1 MKILFFYR
9 DIGNGGVQKNML
21 RLAEGMVGIG
31 HSIDFV
37 IARSE
42 RDEFVVPDG
51 VRLHRC
57 AVRHPVLLVRD
68 LARWIDQLQ
77 PDAVYTAMPNY
88 NGVAL
93 LARMA
98 ARHKPRI
105 VISER
110 SHSGAERQ
118 HARLG
123 FYRLSLAL
131 APLLYRR
138 ADRILAVSAAT
149 ADSLVQTSGI
159 ARARITVLHNPV
171 VGPALAAAA
180 AAPLEHEWLAGP
192 HEMIVAVGRLS
203 RQKDYSTLL
212 RAFATLVAQ
221 RPTARLAIL
230 GEGEDRAALVALA
243 ERLDLADRV
252 QFVGFEANP
261 YRWMARAK
269 VFVLTSLWE
278 GLPTVVIEALAC
290 GATIV
295 ATDSLSGPRPIIGDA
310 GRLGYLVP
318 VGNSGAIAERLLF
331 ALDNPLDGAVLRQ
344 EAQNYSSAAAVEKFD
359 AILGEVMHAPPMS

>member
-1 MKILFFYR
+1 MKLLFFYR

-31 HSIDFV
+31 HGVDFV
-37 IARSE
+37 VARSE
-42 RDEFVVPDG
+42 KNEFAVPEG
-51 VRLHRC
+51 VRLQRC
-57 AVRHPVLLVRD
+57 AVRHPLLLVRD
-68 LARWIDQLQ
+68 LARRIDRLR

-98 ARHKPRI
+98 ARHKPKI

-110 SHSGAERQ
+110 SHSGAERR
-118 HARLG
+118 HARPG

-149 ADSLVQTSGI
+149 ADSLAHTSGI
-159 ARARITVLHNPV
+159 AREKITVLHNPV
-171 VGPALAAAA
+171 VGLALERAAAA
-180 AAPLEHEWLAGP
+180 SLAHEWLDPP

-203 RQKDYSTLL
+203 AQKDYPTLL
-212 RAFATLVAQ
+212 RAFAALVAQ
-221 RPTARLAIL
+221 RPTARLVIL
-230 GEGEDRAALVALA
+230 GEGEERAALGALA
-243 ERLDLADRV
+243 ETLGLADRV

-278 GLPTVVIEALAC
+278 GLPTVIIEALAC

-295 ATDSLSGPRPIIGDA
+295 ATDSLSGPRPIIGDT
-310 GRLGYLVP
+310 GRLGYLAP
-318 VGNSGAIAERLLF
+318 VGDSGAIAQKLLF
-331 ALDNPLDGAVLRQ
+331 ALDHPLDGAVLRQ
-344 EAQNYSSAAAVEKFD
+344 EAQTYSSAAAVERFD
-359 AILGEVMHAPPMS
+359 AILGEVLSASRR